1 MFTCCLGFI
10 VDQALIEQIVSKVL
24 TQLQRAPARAVG
36 NEPKTEQTTSVVEI
50 TAPVITA
57 NLLAESVR
65 NGQPLKIGRKS
76 ILTPA
81 ARDWLNTKK
90 VAWSRSGETTV
101 SVANDHTKGNARWQL
116 ILQSVTPTVRALH
129 EGLKRNSEGLK
140 IDLVGQPLEAATIAA
155 SALSTAERDGVMVV
169 SEFAEIIAC
178 RANRSERVRAAVI
191 TDRKQLELAR
201 QHLGVNLV
209 CVNPSGRT
217 FIELRNLL
225 RDCAAMS
232 PTAPAGWN

>member
-1 MFTCCLGFI
+1 M
-10 VDQALIEQIVSKVL
+10 DQALIEQIVSNVL
-24 TQLQRAPARAVG
+24 TQLQRAPVRTVV
-36 NEPKTEQTTSVVEI
+36 NEPKPEQKPALSIVEI

-57 NLLAESVR
+57 NLLAEAVR
-65 NGQPLKIGRKS
+65 NGQPLKIGGKS

-81 ARDWLNTKK
+81 ARDWLNSKK
-90 VAWSRSGETTV
+90 IAWSRVDTTTPL
-101 SVANDHTKGNARWQL
+101 VAGVVAKERARWQL
-116 ILQSVTPTVRALH
+116 IVQTVTPTVRALH
-129 EGLKRNSEGLK
+129 DSLKRNSEGLK
-140 IDLVGQPLEAATIAA
+140 IDLVGQPLEAATVAA
-155 SALSTAERDGVMVV
+155 SALSTAERDGVMVI

-191 TDRKQLELAR
+191 ADRKQLELTR

-209 CVNPSGRT
+209 CINPNGRT

-225 RDCAAMS
+225 RDCVAMS

>member
-1 MFTCCLGFI
+1 M
-10 VDQALIEQIVSKVL
+10 DQALIEQIVSNVL
-24 TQLQRAPARAVG
+24 TQLQRAPARTVVK
-36 NEPKTEQTTSVVEI
+36 ERKVEQAPSVVEI

-65 NGQPLKIGRKS
+65 SGQPLKIGRKS

-81 ARDWLNTKK
+81 ARDWLNSKK
-90 VAWSRSGETTV
+90 VAWSRTDVTTPL
-101 SVANDHTKGNARWQL
+101 VADAGAKGNARWQL
-116 ILQSVTPTVRALH
+116 IVQTVTPTVRALH
-129 EGLKRNSEGLK
+129 ESLKRNSEGLK
-140 IDLVGQPLEAATIAA
+140 IDLVGQPLEAATVAA

-191 TDRKQLELAR
+191 TDRKQLDLAR

-209 CVNPSGRT
+209 CVNPNGRT

-232 PTAPAGWN
+232 PTAPVGWN